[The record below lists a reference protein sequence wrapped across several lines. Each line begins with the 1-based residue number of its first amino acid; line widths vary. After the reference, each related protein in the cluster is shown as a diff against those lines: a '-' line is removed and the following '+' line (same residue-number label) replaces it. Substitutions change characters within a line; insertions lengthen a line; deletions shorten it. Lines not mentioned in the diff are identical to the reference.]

1 MTPGCGIALAQ
12 SILAL
17 ILRDAELSGLRAEI
31 HEALG
36 NRNVSDE
43 QFKNGTLDELSSLK
57 AAVQLEREERIAED
71 DEIVQVGGWGASLPN
86 ALASLQLWE
95 AFCGSPGLFW
105 LIGLTHCLLCT
116 VGY

>member
-71 DEIVQVGGWGASLPN
+71 DEIVQVGGWVATPLYIR
-86 ALASLQLWE
+86 ASLQLWKHCE
-95 AFCGSPGLFW
+95 AVLVYFGL
-105 LIGLTHCLLCT
+105 LGLRIACYAL
-116 VGY
+116 